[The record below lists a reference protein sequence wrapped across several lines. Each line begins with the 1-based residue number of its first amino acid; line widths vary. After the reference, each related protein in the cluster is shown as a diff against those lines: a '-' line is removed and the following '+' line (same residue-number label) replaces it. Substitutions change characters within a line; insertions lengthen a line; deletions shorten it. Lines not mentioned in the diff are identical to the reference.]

1 MNIEKAIE
9 KLDEHI
15 TENIEFKNALM
26 AIGEIPEDIAYTI
39 CTILPIIEVK
49 TFQDMN
55 NLRKYL
61 SHKIGWRDKLG
72 SIWFSGNMLAEYEG
86 LKHNFKLWLST
97 KPEEFPKELQ
107 SDNCK
112 IVKETIVEKKH
123 DVYRYVCGVQNG
135 TDA

>member
-1 MNIEKAIE
+1 MNIAEAIN

-15 TENIEFKNALM
+15 TEKKEFKNALM
-26 AIGEIPEDIAYTI
+26 AIGEIPDDIAYEIYT
-39 CTILPIIEVK
+39 TLPIIEVK

-55 NLRKYL
+55 KLRKYL
-61 SHKIGWRDKLG
+61 SRKIGWRDKLG
-72 SIWFSGNMLAEYEG
+72 SIWYSSTMMAEYQG

-97 KPEEFPKELQ
+97 NPEEFPKELQ